1 MFSHPPSDSTT
12 LGPGCNHEAGIRYVR
27 PQPRLVGLENVAA
40 DYFLLRQS
48 DIAPRFRAEP
58 VSQCLPTGNVR
69 IKSVSIA
76 SANDS
81 MDDLPNGLAVFSG
94 RATDSQRL

>member
-1 MFSHPPSDSTT
+1 MFSHRSSDPTT
-12 LGPGCNHEAGIRYVR
+12 LGPWCNHEAGIRYVR
-27 PQPRLVGLENVAA
+27 SQSRLVDLENVSA

-69 IKSVSIA
+69 IKGVSIA

-81 MDDLPNGLAVFSG
+81 MKDLPNGLAVFSS